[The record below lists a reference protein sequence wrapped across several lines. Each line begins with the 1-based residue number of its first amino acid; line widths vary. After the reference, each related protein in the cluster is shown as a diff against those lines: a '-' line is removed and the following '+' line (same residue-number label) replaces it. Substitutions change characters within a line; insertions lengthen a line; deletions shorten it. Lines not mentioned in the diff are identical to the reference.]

1 MRIRNIDFGKHMVE
15 GPKMVHWSS
24 AVCHD
29 NERPLTTKVVDE
41 KLEEGIYCKSFVYVA
56 DWIEERGSF
65 QRDHANP

>member
-1 MRIRNIDFGKHMVE
+1 
-15 GPKMVHWSS
+15 MVHWSS
-24 AVCHD
+24 AVRHD